1 MVTQQPRLQIN
12 LEEMQIEVRLK
23 EPMDMLSQLNQVS
36 IQFNLYNQ
44 IKEAQQKDN
53 TIKKILE
60 KVQEGKL
67 RTSLLI
73 RKY

>member
-1 MVTQQPRLQIN
+1 
-12 LEEMQIEVRLK
+12 MQIEIRLK